1 MIQVFRAPPD
11 VNGSVVWVSQ
21 AGGAEPSP
29 VLGEMLLG
37 CAGLAEPWHCF
48 SLGLP
53 GTFHTNA
60 AMHSWLQRLII
71 KEGEVIHEE
80 TEKK

>member
-37 CAGLAEPWHCF
+37 CAGLAEP
-48 SLGLP
+48 
-53 GTFHTNA
+53 
-60 AMHSWLQRLII
+60 
-71 KEGEVIHEE
+71 
-80 TEKK
+80 